1 MQTNKYTR
9 KTLITEI
16 VMLVLSLIIIIP
28 LLVVIF
34 GSFKTA
40 GEAARFNFAP
50 PTEWLF
56 ENYSQVIEKAN
67 LVLAMKNSTIIT
79 VSVVAVTSIICA
91 LGAFIIGR
99 RKDRLSN
106 FLNTFFS
113 LGLIVPM
120 CIVPT
125 LLLLNFLHINNTKTG
140 MILVLIAMNIAWGM
154 LLFTNFIDTIPR
166 ELDDAAFIDG
176 CGPIQLFWKVILPC
190 LKPVMMTNIVIVG
203 MGTWNDLHTP
213 LYLLNSSKNITMP
226 LTVYNFKGQ
235 YYSDWNLIFA
245 DMVLVAIPM
254 IIVYSFCQKY
264 IVTGIMAGA
273 VKG

>member
-176 CGPIQLFWKVILPC
+176 CGPIQLFGKVILPC

-203 MGTWNDLHTP
+203 MGTWNDLQTP

>member
-203 MGTWNDLHTP
+203 MGTWNDLQTP
-213 LYLLNSSKNITMP
+213 LYLLNSSKNTTMP

>member
-1 MQTNKYTR
+1 MLNKKYTW
-9 KTLITEI
+9 KTAVLEI
-16 VMLVLSLIIIIP
+16 VMLLLSLLIIIP

-40 GEAARFNFAP
+40 GEAARYNFAP

-56 ENYSQVIEKAN
+56 DNYRQVIEKAN
-67 LVLAMKNSTIIT
+67 LVLAMKNSTLIT
-79 VSVVAVTSIICA
+79 VAVVGVTSVICA

-120 CIVPT
+120 CVVPT
-125 LLLLNFLHINNTKTG
+125 IILLNYLHINNTKFG
-140 MILVLIAMNIAWGM
+140 MILVLIASNIAWGM
-154 LLFTNFIDTIPR
+154 LLFTNFIDTVPR
-166 ELDDAAFIDG
+166 ELDEAAFIDG
-176 CGPIQLFWKVILPC
+176 CGPMQLFWRVIMPC
-190 LKPVMMTNIVIVG
+190 LKPVLMTNIVIVG
-203 MGTWNDLHTP
+203 MGTWNDLQTP

-235 YYSDWNLIFA
+235 YFSDWNLIFA

-254 IIVYSFCQKY
+254 ILVYSICQKY

>member
-203 MGTWNDLHTP
+203 MGTWNDLQTP

>member
-1 MQTNKYTR
+1 MQNNKYTK
-9 KTLITEI
+9 KTLLLEI
-16 VMLVLSLIIIIP
+16 VMLVLSLVVIIP

-40 GEAARFNFAP
+40 GEAARFNFTP

-56 ENYSQVIEKAN
+56 ENYSEVIEKAN

-79 VSVVAVTSIICA
+79 VSVVVVTSIICA

-203 MGTWNDLHTP
+203 MGTWNDLQTP

>member
-1 MQTNKYTR
+1 
-9 KTLITEI
+9 
-16 VMLVLSLIIIIP
+16 
-28 LLVVIF
+28 
-34 GSFKTA
+34 
-40 GEAARFNFAP
+40 
-50 PTEWLF
+50 
-56 ENYSQVIEKAN
+56 
-67 LVLAMKNSTIIT
+67 
-79 VSVVAVTSIICA
+79 
-91 LGAFIIGR
+91 
-99 RKDRLSN
+99 
-106 FLNTFFS
+106 
-113 LGLIVPM
+113 
-120 CIVPT
+120 
-125 LLLLNFLHINNTKTG
+125 

-203 MGTWNDLHTP
+203 MGTWNDLQTP

>member
-1 MQTNKYTR
+1 MQTKKYTK
-9 KTLITEI
+9 KTLIIEI
-16 VMLVLSLIIIIP
+16 IMLILSLIIIIP
-28 LLVVIF
+28 LLVVVF

-40 GEAARFNFAP
+40 GEAARFDFHL

-56 ENYSQVIEKAN
+56 ENYSQVIEKAD
-67 LVLAMKNSTIIT
+67 LILAMKNSTIIT
-79 VSVVAVTSIICA
+79 VCVVAVTSVVCA

-99 RKDRLSN
+99 RKDRLSE

-203 MGTWNDLHTP
+203 MGTWNDLQTP